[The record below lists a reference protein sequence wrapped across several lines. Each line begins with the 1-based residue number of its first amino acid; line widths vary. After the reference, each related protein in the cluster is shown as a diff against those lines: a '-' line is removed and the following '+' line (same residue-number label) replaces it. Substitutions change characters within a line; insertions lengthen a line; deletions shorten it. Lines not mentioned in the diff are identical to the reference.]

1 MEFQVL
7 IPSIV
12 VQFRAAAGLFRAP
25 LSLRYGQQPFRKS
38 HSAAHTKPLPSL
50 PQATRMAVLLCT
62 VWLSSC
68 TANISIPLPPGEER
82 IVVEGY
88 IENGLP
94 PVVVL
99 SRSQPYFGDVGPGSI
114 TAAFV
119 RNATVTVSDGSR
131 TIVLIEVAASALPP
145 ELRDL
150 LRTTFGLD
158 LRVLIDSLG
167 FEFYFYTPA
176 DFTFVGEVG
185 KHYSLDVQAEGKR
198 LTAVTTL
205 PPPNPVDSL
214 IVTPHPEPE
223 KYDTL
228 YSLSV
233 RYSDP
238 PGVRNF
244 VRYFTRRNSEPFY
257 PGFFNS
263 VLDDASR
270 FAVDGQTFNF
280 PIERGWNRADDP
292 DDDLYIYFVA
302 GDTVTLRWAAVD
314 EAHHGFWASLEF
326 DRASVG
332 NPFASPIVIRSNI
345 QGGLGIWGGY
355 STSYHTV
362 VLPQ

>member
-1 MEFQVL
+1 M
-7 IPSIV
+7 V
-12 VQFRAAAGLFRAP
+12 VFVFMAAAGLFRAS
-25 LSLRYGQQPFRKS
+25 LSLRYALPPTRKC
-38 HSAAHTKPLPSL
+38 AQAVHTKPLPSL
-50 PQATRMAVLLCT
+50 PQPTRIALLLSLAFLGACT
-62 VWLSSC
+62 KD
-68 TANISIPLPPGEER
+68 ISIPLPPGEEQ

-88 IENGLP
+88 IETGLP

-99 SRSQPYFGDVGPGSI
+99 SRSQPYFGNVSPGAI
-114 TAAFV
+114 TESFV
-119 RNATVTVSDGSR
+119 RNATVTVSQGSR
-131 TIVLIEVAASALPP
+131 SVPLIEVAASSLTP
-145 ELRDL
+145 ELREV
-150 LRTTFGLD
+150 LRTSFGID

-167 FEFYFYTPA
+167 FDFYFYTPS

-185 KHYSLDVQAEGKR
+185 LSYSLEVLAEGKR

-205 PPPNPVDSL
+205 PALNPVDSL
-214 IVTPHPEPE
+214 IVSPHPEFQ

-228 YSLSV
+228 YSISV

-257 PGFFNS
+257 PGYFNS
-263 VLDDASR
+263 VLDDATL

-292 DDDLYIYFVA
+292 DEEFYIYFIA
-302 GDTVTLRWAAVD
+302 GDTVTLRWAAID

-355 STSYHTV
+355 STTYHTV
-362 VLPQ
+362 VLPR

>member
-1 MEFQVL
+1 L
-7 IPSIV
+7 RS
-12 VQFRAAAGLFRAP
+12 GLA
-25 LSLRYGQQPFRKS
+25 
-38 HSAAHTKPLPSL
+38 AAHTKPLPSL
-50 PQATRMAVLLCT
+50 PQATRLALLSVL
-62 VWLSSC
+62 VWLTGC
-68 TANISIPLPPGEER
+68 TADISIPLPPGEER

-88 IENGLP
+88 IETGLP

-131 TIVLIEVAASALPP
+131 TVSLTEVSASTLPP
-145 ELRDL
+145 ELREF

-167 FEFYFYTPA
+167 FDFYFYTPT

-185 KHYSLDVQAEGKR
+185 KSYSLEVLAEGKR

-205 PPPNPVDSL
+205 PPLNPVDSL
-214 IVTPHPEPE
+214 IITPHPEFQ
-223 KYDTL
+223 KFDTL

-244 VRYFTRRNSEPFY
+244 VRYFTRRNSEPFF
-257 PGFFNS
+257 PGYFNS
-263 VLDDASR
+263 VLDDATL

-280 PIERGWNRADDP
+280 PIERGWNRADNP
-292 DDDLYIYFVA
+292 DEEFYIYFVA

-345 QGGLGIWGGY
+345 NGGLGIWGGY
-355 STSYHTV
+355 SASYHTV
-362 VLPQ
+362 VVPR